1 MLLVTFDIRT
11 VCTNDEWEDESGE
24 ESRADG
30 NFFAESYCLV
40 DKSLKDYEADEQKFS
55 EMILKEAYNT
65 DNTMKPHYF
74 FPFDCGDHIS
84 EPDDWDWESKPDGLL
99 TERENC
105 IYCSYPVLLKRGA
118 ESTLEI
124 VVGSVESISWT
135 RRCLYLLERVFGLI
149 PIICT
154 IYPNKN
160 WIPRLDLTGYDNLS
174 KSEVYT
180 KYYNEE
186 NKKNDS

>member
-1 MLLVTFDIRT
+1 MLLVKFNIRT

-55 EMILKEAYNT
+55 EMLLKEAYNT

-74 FPFDCGDHIS
+74 SPSYCPVHVS
-84 EPDDWDWESKPDGLL
+84 EDKWDWSRGKDFFLD
-99 TERENC
+99 REDC
-105 IYCSYPVLLKRGA
+105 IDCNYPVLLKLS
-118 ESTLEI
+118 EDSTLEI
-124 VVGSVESISWT
+124 RVARIRSIGSEEAEVLAKT
-135 RRCLYLLERVFGLI
+135 I
-149 PIICT
+149 PT
-154 IYPNKN
+154 
-160 WIPRLDLTGYDNLS
+160 LDLTGYDNLA
-174 KSEVYT
+174 KYEVYT

-186 NKKNDS
+186 IKTS